1 MRIDFTDSPGAGSRA
16 EGSARAASGGAAAD
30 SGFPDLLARTRDSAA
45 AGLGPAAPDAGAD
58 AREAARRLE
67 REAAARAERAAAAHA
82 ANDALRKALEDYLS
96 KSPAEHMRE
105 MILARMGLSEESLK
119 SMPPEQRAAVEAE
132 IGRRIR
138 EWLLREE
145 KDAEPGA
152 DPAAAGAPVTD
163 GAAVAGSR
171 GDSPAGMPA
180 FMALQAALAGGGT
193 R

>member
-1 MRIDFTDSPGAGSRA
+1 MRIDFPDFRNTAG
-16 EGSARAASGGAAAD
+16 GGAKVPSEGAEAD
-30 SGFPDLLARTRDSAA
+30 FSGVLARTRA
-45 AGLGPAAPDAGAD
+45 AGETREDAAVRA
-58 AREAARRLE
+58 E
-67 REAAARAERAAAAHA
+67 REAAARAERAAAVRA
-82 ANDALRKALEDYLS
+82 ANDALRKALDDYLS

-180 FMALQAALAGGGT
+180 FMALQAALAGGAAG
-193 R
+193 